1 MVKNKRAYSKNK
13 DVDDVA
19 EKLESVGIDSSKMRE
34 RVANKTKR
42 EKFSVG
48 HKRKCML

>member
-1 MVKNKRAYSKNK
+1 
-13 DVDDVA
+13 
-19 EKLESVGIDSSKMRE
+19 MRE

-48 HKRKCML
+48 HKRKCNLIINFLVIELEASDDDG